1 VAKVPL
7 APRAA
12 RGATIEKPKSGVS
25 DISVALADVPSGV
38 LVGGFGSPDMPRAAR
53 GSVFS
58 PDEPRAARGDAF
70 GSSFAAVGL

>member
-1 VAKVPL
+1 MAKVPL

-38 LVGGFGSPDMPRAAR
+38 LVGGFS
-53 GSVFS
+53 S

-70 GSSFAAVGL
+70 GNSFAAVGL